1 MHQSSYALMG
11 QFFDAY
17 IRPRG
22 SVPLK
27 ILDVG
32 SQDINGSYSTLCT
45 ATETGPILVY
55 QGLDMAPG
63 KNVDIVVTNLYE
75 WFDVQDESYDF
86 VISGQALEHVQ
97 YPWSTMREITRVLKP
112 GGLCCIIV
120 SSAGPV
126 HRYPLDC
133 YRFYRDG
140 MIALAN
146 WAGLEVVKAW
156 TDENPSPMYTDS
168 SPLWKDSI
176 LIARKP

>member
-45 ATETGPILVY
+45 DPAWVY

-63 KNVDIVVTNLYE
+63 KNVDIVVDDPYHWANVDDDY
-75 WFDVQDESYDF
+75 YDF
-86 VISGQALEHVQ
+86 VISGQALEHVEF
-97 YPWSTMREITRVLKP
+97 PWETMREITRVLKP

-120 SSAGPV
+120 PSAGPV